1 MVNVTSRE
9 VALAVAGGVL
19 LGSAFLLIRTG
30 PRVTTGSR
38 SPALTIPLV
47 ANGNGNV
54 ALTSARRVTVV
65 DFFASWC
72 GVCAASVPGLQRTMT
87 RDGVRFIAVSVDDH
101 ADAARAVAARWNLV
115 GPVAWDRNRR
125 ALDAYGVRALPT
137 LVVTCA
143 DGTIAATH
151 VGPVSAATLEAE
163 VERARASSGSSPGST
178 AWRAAGR

>member
-1 MVNVTSRE
+1 MYSVTSRE

-30 PRVTTGSR
+30 PRLTTGSR
-38 SPALTIPLV
+38 SPALSVPLV
-47 ANGNGNV
+47 ANGTGSV
-54 ALTSARRVTVV
+54 SLTSAGRVTVV

-72 GVCAASVPGLQRTMT
+72 GVCAASVPRLERTMT
-87 RDGVRFIAVSVDDH
+87 RDGVRFIAVSADDSV
-101 ADAARAVAARWNLV
+101 DAARAVAARWNLV

-137 LVVTCA
+137 LIVSRP

-151 VGPVSAATLEAE
+151 VGPVSPSTLRAE
-163 VERARASSGSSPGST
+163 VERARARRASSPGP
-178 AWRAAGR
+178 AARRAADR